1 MVVLER
7 DAAAR
12 RGLYIYTFA
21 PFSGQTDF
29 VIQNPAFV
37 ATPLS
42 QNPSVLLPPQSVCLT
57 LSARTA
63 DGEASPFPTSD
74 GRKGITH

>member
-7 DAAAR
+7 DAAAV
-12 RGLYIYTFA
+12 RGSYIYLHSLLR
-21 PFSGQTDF
+21 PVGFS
-29 VIQNPAFV
+29 QNPAFV

-42 QNPSVLLPPQSVCLT
+42 QNPSVLLLPQSVCLT

-74 GRKGITH
+74 GSKGITH